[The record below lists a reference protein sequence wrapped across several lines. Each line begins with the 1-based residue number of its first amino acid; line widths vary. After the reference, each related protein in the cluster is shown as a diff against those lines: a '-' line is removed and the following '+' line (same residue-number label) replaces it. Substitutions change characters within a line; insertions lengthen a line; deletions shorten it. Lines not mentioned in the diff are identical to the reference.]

1 MDGGDEMLSVQQS
14 ILPSTTFAELEEIVK
29 SCNVRIAGGGV
40 SGWTILM
47 QIVRCG
53 NLQLAKDVVNKYG
66 FFLVC
71 LGNQHGETPMHV
83 AAALD
88 DEDLALQFVRFFHGL
103 GDVANFNICNES
115 GVTPLEVA
123 FNMRHSKVMSYLVES
138 CKVEDMYEISQL
150 HFKERVSKK

>member
-1 MDGGDEMLSVQQS
+1 MLSVQQS

-29 SCNVRIAGGGV
+29 SCNVRVAGGGV
-40 SGWTILM
+40 CGWTILM

-88 DEDLALQFVRFFHGL
+88 DEDLALQFVRFFSGL
-103 GDVANFNICNES
+103 GDVADFNICNES
-115 GVTPLEVA
+115 GVTPREIA
-123 FNMRHSKVMSYLVES
+123 HGMGHRKVVRYLVEH
-138 CKVEDMYEISQL
+138 CKVEHYYDLS
-150 HFKERVSKK
+150 RRDWDKKIVLLEN